1 MKKLYLYRLNSLI
14 LLACTSMAVWS
25 APPKKYIP
33 KRLDRLQQKWENGH
47 L

>member
-25 APPKKYIP
+25 APPKIYTEKVGSTST
-33 KRLDRLQQKWENGH
+33 KWENGH